1 VTSTKT
7 ATTARDTSFDA
18 VRRRLALAL
27 RDTGPVSAPRPLE
40 IQPRGVLVA
49 PTIKAADVIEDK
61 TLRARAVSGN
71 VGPKF
76 DAFLDGAQLTLVAR
90 WQGTVPIVFGTVA
103 AAVRVRRER
112 RLTTWGAQTVHRA
125 LYAPLSQLDGRATKA
140 LRDSGVDVVDTLEKR
155 DADSG
160 HPFALQEL
168 AYKAVL
174 GDRERIET
182 ELAVRWAEREPGV
195 LYVDG
200 GISSNKHVA
209 EAPNIVGVI
218 KSHQTLYA
226 DGDALGVVIGLAVG
240 QRSSVMRIESRRAKV
255 ASWYLRFA
263 DATGRDPFWGLV
275 RVEVAL
281 GEAGELTPRA
291 DEVSRWI
298 LAERLPLALPDARW
312 DKMAYG
318 IHDAE
323 EYLRAIQ

>member
-1 VTSTKT
+1 MQ
-7 ATTARDTSFDA
+7 DTSFDA

-27 RDTGPVSAPRPLE
+27 KDTGPVSAPRPLE
-40 IQPRGVLVA
+40 IQPRGVLDA
-49 PTIKAADVIEDK
+49 PTIKPADVIEDK
-61 TLRARAVSGN
+61 VLRARAVTGD
-71 VGPKF
+71 VTPKF

-90 WQGTVPIVFGTVA
+90 WQGTVPIIFGTVSA
-103 AAVRVRRER
+103 AIRVRRER
-112 RLTTWGAQTVHRA
+112 RLTTWGAPTVHRA
-125 LYAPLSQLDGRATKA
+125 LYAPLSQLDAKATKA
-140 LRDSGVDVVDTLEKR
+140 LHNAGVDVVDTLEKR

-182 ELAVRWAEREPGV
+182 ELALRWAERESGV

-200 GISSNKHVA
+200 GISANKRVA
-209 EAPNIVGVI
+209 ESANIVGVI

-226 DGDALGVVIGLAVG
+226 DGDALGVVIALAVG
-240 QRSSVMRIESRRAKV
+240 QRSSVMRIESRRGKV

-275 RVEVAL
+275 RVEAAL
-281 GEAGELTPRA
+281 GDTDNLTARA

-298 LAERLPLALPDARW
+298 LAERLPLALPDSRW